1 MDVAQKVFQMVL
13 IMNNKATEISRPG
26 EQSLDFVTSAVSPR
40 PAPVLCRRLFSV
52 ALLGRDRL
60 YSGRRRLLVQRVAV
74 VRLVSDLPLRGL
86 PDEAFEESVRDEGDF
101 MRRSG
106 RRVNSERK
114 TSAICHRHELR
125 AFAPLSLSHSEPPF
139 LTTTNIPP
147 MKNSLRS
154 RWPCA
159 QRSSASASGTL
170 RKTPS
175 RTQGLNP
182 RWQVWHGGKRSGM
195 SSRRA
200 PLLKTQR
207 APLVTLPAF
216 FPCDRPGRLGI
227 QRSKSETTGLQPA
240 SRKIFQKQ

>member
-13 IMNNKATEISRPG
+13 IMNNKTTEISRPG
-26 EQSLDFVTSAVSPR
+26 EQSLDFVTSAVS
-40 PAPVLCRRLFSV
+40 
-52 ALLGRDRL
+52 
-60 YSGRRRLLVQRVAV
+60 
-74 VRLVSDLPLRGL
+74 
-86 PDEAFEESVRDEGDF
+86 
-101 MRRSG
+101 
-106 RRVNSERK
+106 
-114 TSAICHRHELR
+114 
-125 AFAPLSLSHSEPPF
+125 PLSLSHSEPPF

-154 RWPCA
+154 RWSCA
-159 QRSSASASGTL
+159 QRSSASASSTL

-182 RWQVWHGGKRSGM
+182 RWQIWRGGKRSGM

-207 APLVTLPAF
+207 APLMTLPAF